1 VRYVGWER
9 LRWSAREL
17 WRNPGLRSHIDH
29 SANRRVFCLQT
40 GTIHRRRWQSW
51 KAHEDIEEL
60 VMATVQMGE
69 YMQTMGREAATVV
82 FAEVIVIA
90 IAIW

>member
-1 VRYVGWER
+1 
-9 LRWSAREL
+9 
-17 WRNPGLRSHIDH
+17 
-29 SANRRVFCLQT
+29 
-40 GTIHRRRWQSW
+40 
-51 KAHEDIEEL
+51 
-60 VMATVQMGE
+60 MATVQMGE